1 MEGMH
6 SRSVDEVEGKGV
18 WAIKNERGSVDAVLV
33 QPSEHVG
40 VSEGVDG
47 KVDVMFER
55 VAAGL
60 VSG

>member
-1 MEGMH
+1 MH
-6 SRSVDEVEGKGV
+6 SRSVEEVEGKGV
-18 WAIKNERGSVDAVLV
+18 WAMENERGSVDVVLV

-47 KVDVMFER
+47 KVVGMFEC
-55 VAAGL
+55 VATGS

>member
-1 MEGMH
+1 MEGRH

-18 WAIKNERGSVDAVLV
+18 WAIENERGSVDTVSV

-55 VAAGL
+55 VTTGSALG
-60 VSG
+60 

>member
-6 SRSVDEVEGKGV
+6 SRSIDEVEGKGV
-18 WAIKNERGSVDAVLV
+18 WVIKNERGIVDAVSV

-47 KVDVMFER
+47 KIDVMFER
-55 VAAGL
+55 VATGS